1 MCFYFHHIS
10 LLFSARSPFLPPSP
24 SLPGPI
30 PIYPSP
36 LSFFFLPL
44 PTDR

>member
-10 LLFSARSPFLPPSP
+10 LLFSARSPFLPPSL

-30 PIYPSP
+30 PIYPPP